1 MRKLTSTFI
10 GLIMAPAVPAIV
22 LALFGALSAQAAGAA
37 EPLARITVDA
47 GEHTRIDT
55 PVCVSLDGVPLGIPD
70 ARYVLTDGSASGQNV
85 ALANPVILPAQFE
98 PGSPPKLWFIL
109 AGETKPGAKRT
120 YELTEAPKGGTPPRG
135 LGPGVSVRQ
144 TQDYCDILYG
154 DTKVLRYNNAVV
166 SPPAGQSD
174 LYKRSGFIHPL
185 WSPAGSV
192 LTNIHAPD
200 HIHHL
205 GIWMPWT
212 HTEFEGKSVDFW
224 NLKEGQGTVR
234 FVKYLATTDGPVY
247 GGFQVEQEHVALKT
261 AEGEKVVLKEVWDVR
276 VYNVGGPGKVPLGT
290 PSGGYWLWD
299 FKSTQRCVADSPLR
313 QVEYRYGG
321 FGFRGAAEWDEQTA
335 EYLTSE
341 GKTRKDGHATRARWC
356 DTSGKIKEWEGVTFY
371 SHPQNFRHPE
381 PMRIWPEGQVFFNW
395 APSQAGD
402 WEMKPGE
409 DHVFRYRLYVHEGKV
424 NVADA
429 ERIWADYA
437 EPPKVTI
444 EPGQAR
450 PAVAAD
456 RPNDAIV
463 LFDGKDFSHW
473 TTGGD
478 KEIGWK
484 IADGEMTIVPK
495 SGSIMTKQNFTD
507 FKMHVEFKTPQLPPE
522 VKGQGRG
529 NSGVYIQRRYE
540 VQILD
545 SYGLEPKKNECAS
558 IYTFKAPDKNVCK
571 KPGEWQSYDITF
583 HAARYEGQKKLK
595 NARISLV
602 HNGVLVHDDAEVPN
616 KTGAGQQE
624 GPEPGPILLQEH
636 GNVVSFRN
644 IWIVPLQE

>member
-1 MRKLTSTFI
+1 MHKLTSTF
-10 GLIMAPAVPAIV
+10 LCTSASIV
-22 LALFGALSAQAAGAA
+22 LALFGMLGVQSAGAA
-37 EPLARITVDA
+37 EPLARITVEA
-47 GEHTRIDT
+47 GEHTRVDT
-55 PVCVSLDGVPLGIPD
+55 PVCGSLDGVSLDSPD
-70 ARYVLTDGSASGQNV
+70 ARYVLTEGSAPGRNV
-85 ALANPVILPAQFE
+85 VAAQLE
-98 PGSPPKLWFIL
+98 PGSPAKLWFIL

-120 YELTEAPKGGTPPRG
+120 YEFSIQERSAE
-135 LGPGVSVRQ
+135 GPDAGVSVRK

-154 DTKVLRYNNAVV
+154 DTKVLRYNHAVV
-166 SPPAGQSD
+166 PPPAGQSE

-234 FVKYLATTDGPVY
+234 FVKYLATTDGPVF

-261 AEGEKVVLKEVWDVR
+261 DAGEKVVLREVWDVR
-276 VYNVGGPGKVPLGT
+276 VYDVGGPAK
-290 PSGGYWLWD
+290 GYWLWD

-371 SHPQNFRHPE
+371 SHPENFRHPE

-437 EPPKVTI
+437 EPPKVTV
-444 EPGQAR
+444 EPGRAK

-456 RPNDAIV
+456 RPKDPIV

-495 SGSIMTKQNFTD
+495 SGSIMTKQSFAD

-558 IYTFKAPDKNVCK
+558 IYTFKAPDKNVCR
-571 KPGEWQSYDITF
+571 KPDEWQSYDITF
-583 HAARYEGQKKLK
+583 YAARYEGLKKLK

-602 HNGVLVHDDAEVPN
+602 HNGVLVHDDVEVPN

-644 IWIVPLQE
+644 IWIVPL

>member
-1 MRKLTSTFI
+1 LGIQS
-10 GLIMAPAVPAIV
+10 
-22 LALFGALSAQAAGAA
+22 AGAA
-37 EPLARITVDA
+37 EPLARITVEA

-55 PVCVSLDGVPLGIPD
+55 PVCGLLDGVPLGLPD
-70 ARYVLTDGSASGQNV
+70 ARYVLTEGSAPLGVPSGTSGQNV
-85 ALANPVILPAQFE
+85 APAIPVILPAQFE

-120 YELTEAPKGGTPPRG
+120 YELSIQERSAEGRDA
-135 LGPGVSVRQ
+135 GVSVRQ

-154 DTKVLRYNNAVV
+154 DTKVLRYNSAVV
-166 SPPAGQSD
+166 PPPAGQSE

-234 FVKYLATTDGPVY
+234 FVKYLATTDGPVF

-313 QVEYRYGG
+313 QVEYHYGG

-371 SHPQNFRHPE
+371 SHPENFRHPE

-444 EPGQAR
+444 EPGRAR

-456 RPNDAIV
+456 RPKDAIV

-495 SGSIMTKQNFTD
+495 SGSIMTKQSFTD
-507 FKMHVEFKTPQLPPE
+507 FKMHVEFKTPQLPPD

-602 HNGVLVHDDAEVPN
+602 HNGVLVHDDVEVPN

-644 IWIVPLQE
+644 IRIVPL